1 MADTNS
7 VTVEVKDGVASTI
20 PAKIDRI
27 AASARTAHTAL
38 EKLQQELN
46 SLNGSGLDRL
56 NSAINGSASAL
67 QNLVNAQ
74 NQQNNAAQRALL
86 NQQRLATETARTAT
100 QQQRLQTETQRTAT
114 QQQRLSTE
122 TQRTTTQTQRLAT
135 ETARTTQ
142 AQTNAATAAIR
153 QQQAQARLDQTL
165 NGSASAARNASTGI
179 VGYVKS
185 LASLAAA
192 FTALKGALNFAN
204 EYTVVNNKIKT
215 VTDSVGQQETLLK
228 RLYETSIQTS
238 TGIDTVTQAF
248 IRFDRPMAAMGK
260 SQEET
265 IRLITTI
272 NKELANTGATTTEA
286 ASAVLQLGQAFGS
299 GLLQGDEF
307 RSLAEN
313 MPTLLDAVAKA
324 MGVTRGEVKKLGSDG
339 KITSDILLKALT
351 DMQAKTDETY
361 AKTQQTVPQAMQN
374 IKTALTLSIGEMDKA
389 LGVTANLAK
398 GLNFLAQNMGYVG
411 IAAAVLGVALLA
423 VFGAPLLAALSAAT
437 GAVISFTVAL
447 ASNPIGLIAVAIAG
461 AIAYII
467 AFGDEIKVIEGGMV
481 TLQDVALAVW
491 QYIGEA
497 IDFVVGLAV
506 ELWDWA
512 ISQVTARFEMLSEA
526 WGDTG
531 ISIAD
536 IAKSYINFVIGFWVA
551 AFNTIRTI
559 WNNFPAFM
567 DLVFTSI
574 VNLGIAAVEKLVNS
588 WQIGL
593 RSITG
598 LAASIAP
605 ETAASINSAL
615 DNVSIKIPRM
625 KASAAGVQIG
635 KDLAAG
641 IQSATSVDYVGKAY
655 NAVMGR
661 ALTNAVNRSNAAQGD
676 PLRGSGVNTVKQ
688 IQKDTGGKSKKAA
701 KEKSPTEKL
710 TDEQKAYKKA
720 LDEIKKPQRDFE
732 AAVSVA
738 NDLLKNGA
746 IRQDKYNALIAKAT
760 DEYMK
765 AVDPMYSFNKAT
777 LEQYNVLQ
785 KVGIAAEAERQVI
798 QARNAALQAGI
809 PFTEQ
814 MAEKIRETVDAL
826 DMQQRKHDALNDI
839 WESTIGRQREL
850 LANQLAYNQALANGS
865 INAEQYNIKM
875 AQLNAQQAQ
884 LNLQMGSF
892 AANDVLA
899 AGLAQ
904 FVSNYQGVMSGLSE
918 SWGNFFTTFSDGF
931 ADSIGRAIVYGDD
944 LKESLSNVAKQALS
958 ELISSLVKLGIQYL
972 VNAMLAK
979 TSIATTTAAS
989 ATAAAATAAAWS
1001 PAAAMVSLASYG
1013 ANAVP
1018 ANIGIASTVALT
1030 KGLALL
1036 SGFKTGGFTG
1046 NGGVNDV
1053 AGVVHGKEF
1062 VMNADATSKYRPM
1075 LEAMNNGA
1083 SIKATTQKANNVGI
1097 GGVNVSIQNFGTSKD
1112 FEVEQLSET
1121 DIRIIA
1127 RDEADKSVRR
1137 NAGSVVAKEFADAN
1151 SDPSKALSRNTTS
1164 QRSRK

>member
-1 MADTNS
+1 MANTNS

-339 KITSDILLKALT
+339 KITSEVLLKALT

-374 IKTALTLSIGEMDKA
+374 IKTALTLAIGEMDKA
-389 LGVTANLAK
+389 LGVTENLAK

-411 IAAAVLGVALLA
+411 VAAAVLGVALLA

-447 ASNPIGLIAVAIAG
+447 TANPIGLIAVAIAG
-461 AIAYII
+461 AIAYVI
-467 AFGDEIKVIEGGMV
+467 AFGDEIKVTEDGLV
-481 TLQDVALAVW
+481 NLQDVAASVW
-491 QYIGEA
+491 SYIKEGFGVLGDYIVA
-497 IDFVVGLAV
+497 AWDYVMGLV
-506 ELWDWA
+506 NEN
-512 ISQVTARFEMLSEA
+512 TTY
-526 WGDTG
+526 WGDHFNNVG
-531 ISIAD
+531 MD
-536 IAKSYINFVIGFWVA
+536 LLNVAKTVGNFLIGTFVGSYTVIKA
-551 AFNTIRTI
+551 A
-559 WNNFPAFM
+559 WNNFPAAM
-567 DLVFTSI
+567 DILFTAV
-574 VNLGIAAVEKLVNS
+574 VNSAASAAEKVINS

-593 RSITG
+593 RAV
-598 LAASIAP
+598 AAAATTVAP
-605 ETAASINSAL
+605 EIGNTLNAGLDKISIKLPRSTGTAAGKALGEDINT
-615 DNVSIKIPRM
+615 
-625 KASAAGVQIG
+625 GVQ
-635 KDLAAG
+635 K
-641 IQSATSVDYVGKAY
+641 
-655 NAVMGR
+655 
-661 ALTNAVNRSNAAQGD
+661 ALTTDYIGNMVSNVMTRARKISNERRSKVD
-676 PLRGSGVNTVKQ
+676 SPLRGTGVNTVKQ
-688 IQKDTGGKSKKAA
+688 IEKDTKGGKKAKTK
-701 KEKSPTEKL
+701 KEKSPVEKL

-732 AAVSVA
+732 AAVNVA
-738 NDLLKNGA
+738 NDLLSTGS
-746 IRQDKYNALIAKAT
+746 IQQDKYNALIAKAT

-765 AVDPMYSFNKAT
+765 AVDPMYNFNKAA

-785 KVGIAAEAERQVI
+785 KVGIASEAEQQVI

-814 MAEKIRETVDAL
+814 MADKIRETVDAL
-826 DMQQRKHDALNDI
+826 DMQQRKHDALNSI
-839 WESTIGRQREL
+839 WETTVGKQREL
-850 LANQLAYNQALANGS
+850 VANQLAYNEALANGS
-865 INAEQYNIKM
+865 LNAEQYNIKM

-884 LNLQMGSF
+884 LNMQMGSL
-892 AANDVLA
+892 ATNDALV
-899 AGLAQ
+899 AGLGQ
-904 FVSNYQGVMSGLSE
+904 FVANYQGVMQGLSD
-918 SWGNFFTTFSDGF
+918 SWGNFFTTFSNGF

-944 LKESLSNVAKQALS
+944 LGESLKNVAQQAVS
-958 ELISSLVKLGIQYL
+958 ELISSFVKLGVQYM
-972 VNAMLAK
+972 VNAALAK
-979 TSIATTTAAS
+979 TAMATTTAMGAAS
-989 ATAAAATAAAWS
+989 ATATAAAWS
-1001 PAAAMVSLASYG
+1001 PAAAMVSLASFGTNSVG
-1013 ANAVP
+1013 ANL
-1018 ANIGIASTVALT
+1018 GIASTVALT
-1030 KGLALL
+1030 KGLAAI

-1062 VMNADATSKYRPM
+1062 VVNASATKKYRPM
-1075 LEAMNNGA
+1075 LESMNSGA
-1083 SIKATTQKANNVGI
+1083 PISSVAQNAANAGGSGGGNTYITFEITNEIEVQGGAGDTQAEALEKAATAISQKTQSDIMQSVRS
-1097 GGVNVSIQNFGTSKD
+1097 GGVWNKVI
-1112 FEVEQLSET
+1112 
-1121 DIRIIA
+1121 
-1127 RDEADKSVRR
+1127 KS
-1137 NAGSVVAKEFADAN
+1137 AVV
-1151 SDPSKALSRNTTS
+1151 
-1164 QRSRK
+1164 